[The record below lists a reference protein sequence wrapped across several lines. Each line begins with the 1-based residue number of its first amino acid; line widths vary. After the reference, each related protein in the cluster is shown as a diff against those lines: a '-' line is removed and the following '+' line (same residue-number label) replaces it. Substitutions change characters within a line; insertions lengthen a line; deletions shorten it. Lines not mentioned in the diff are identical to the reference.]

1 MVQFY
6 PGQAYD
12 HDLAEAVVT
21 FLQTRDPQIF
31 PFVAGFDDERMR
43 AFFRDLREAL
53 AELTDSGSAR
63 KTSASGFMMRDRRL
77 HEVVGEWASADGDW
91 PAGSSPAV
99 ATSSLGSVRPD

>member
-12 HDLAEAVVT
+12 HDLAAHVIA
-21 FLQTRDPQIF
+21 FLQTRDPQLF
-31 PFVAGFDDERMR
+31 PFVANFDAPRMN
-43 AFFRDLREAL
+43 AFIHDLREAL

-91 PAGSSPAV
+91 PSGTAAGS
-99 ATSSLGSVRPD
+99 ATSSLGSVRPA